1 MSRLKKIK
9 FFYRNKPYYDLCQL
23 NAAAPVLRSFYGCQ
37 ARLNDIIILV
47 WIFIICL
54 FYHFMLEFL
63 DCLPRT
69 FNSILDAMNVSKNS
83 FFHISN
89 HAAATTL
96 LLLAFYFFSAV
107 PSFSAG
113 AESAGEASWPGHH
126 GPIKNAPSLFSSR
139 FFYEPNPPSSFTSAT
154 PEGQVT
160 VQTTL
165 RPELQRRLMSCFAH
179 AAPLIA
185 AAVVL
190 DAKTGAVLAMGNQ
203 TTKAG
208 ARLLPDGANNYCVY
222 GEFPAASLAK
232 IITASV
238 ALEKKG
244 FNSSHLEPV
253 SGRYHTLYRS
263 QVGIEPAPYKPEQVP
278 MDKAFALSINPYFG
292 KMWLDS
298 FTDHDFLD
306 MGRDM
311 LFNMPLEFELPVT
324 KSRMAPPTDDFQRAE
339 LASGYNTRTTLSPL
353 HAALIASLPA
363 NGGRIM
369 RPYIIDSITDANG
382 KTVYQ
387 HMTKTL
393 SQPLSPR
400 SAFQLGELMQGTVQ
414 SGTARGSFTYAKQ
427 IGAANGWTMG
437 GKTGS
442 IDLPEH
448 TGRCDWFAGFGQTNQ
463 TSIAVACILVH
474 GAQRTMHSS
483 YVGAEMIRACL
494 DPAGVNKQPTIQ
506 AKTKPIPIK
515 KQSPPA
521 PAVAPS
527 PPQKTTPHP
536 QQAAKPESKKQK
548 YPQQKTG
555 G

>member
-1 MSRLKKIK
+1 
-9 FFYRNKPYYDLCQL
+9 
-23 NAAAPVLRSFYGCQ
+23 
-37 ARLNDIIILV
+37 
-47 WIFIICL
+47 
-54 FYHFMLEFL
+54 
-63 DCLPRT
+63 
-69 FNSILDAMNVSKNS
+69 MNVSKNT

-89 HAAATTL
+89 HTAATTL
-96 LLLAFYFFSAV
+96 LALAFYFFSA
-107 PSFSAG
+107 FSAFAAS
-113 AESAGEASWPGHH
+113 AEGEASGLGRH
-126 GPIKNAPSLFSSR
+126 GAIKNIPALFSNR
-139 FFYEPNPPSSFTSAT
+139 FFYEPNPSTSFTSAT
-154 PEGQVT
+154 PEGPVT

-165 RPELQRRLMSCFAH
+165 RPELQQRLMSYFARS
-179 AAPLIA
+179 APLIA

-208 ARLLPDGANNYCVY
+208 ASLLPDGAPNYCVY
-222 GEFPAASLAK
+222 GDFPAASLAK

-244 FNSSHLEPV
+244 FNSSHLVPV

-278 MDKAFALSINPYFG
+278 MEKAFALSINPYFG

-306 MGRDM
+306 MGKDM
-311 LFNMPLEFELPVT
+311 LFNMPLEFDLPVT
-324 KSRMAPPTDDFQRAE
+324 KSRLAPPADDFQRAE
-339 LASGYNTRTTLSPL
+339 VASGYNTRTTISPL

-363 NGGRIM
+363 NDGRIM
-369 RPYIIDSITDANG
+369 RPYIIDCITDANG
-382 KTVYQ
+382 KRVYQ
-387 HMTKTL
+387 HMIKTL

-400 SAFQLGELMQGTVQ
+400 SASQLGELMQGTVQ
-414 SGTARGSFTYAKQ
+414 NGTARSSFTYAKQ
-427 IGAANGWTMG
+427 IGAATGWTMG

-474 GAQRTMHSS
+474 GAQRTMRSS
-483 YVGAEMIRACL
+483 FVGAEMIRACL
-494 DPAGVNKQPTIQ
+494 DPTGVYKPPTIQ
-506 AKTKPIPIK
+506 AKTKPMSSK
-515 KQSPPA
+515 KESRPT
-521 PAVAPS
+521 PAVAPKFQ
-527 PPQKTTPHP
+527 QKIKIPSL
-536 QQAAKPESKKQK
+536 QATKPESKKQK
-548 YPQQKTG
+548 SPQQKTG